1 MQINQYCSYARN
13 KKKYQPAKICFLKQK
28 TIKKNKSPIKIAIA
42 FSLTDLCFTFS
53 ESILLSIKEIDSPL
67 PVLKNESEH
76 YSNIRIRVICSVR
89 TM

>member
-1 MQINQYCSYARN
+1 M
-13 KKKYQPAKICFLKQK
+13 
-28 TIKKNKSPIKIAIA
+28 KKNKSHIKIAIA

-67 PVLKNESEH
+67 PVLKNENEH